1 MKAQSSTRAGEN
13 PPLRLS
19 APAAYRIS
27 VQGCLDDHWASW
39 FDGMVLSRDE
49 ALNTTTLVGTV
60 PDQAALHGL
69 LIRVRDM
76 GLPLL
81 SVLRTEPSD
90 TPVEHKETEGDDYDY
105 C

>member
-1 MKAQSSTRAGEN
+1 MNAQSSTLAAKN

-19 APAAYRIS
+19 DPAAYQICL
-27 VQGCLDDHWASW
+27 QGCLDDHWASW
-39 FDGMVLSRDE
+39 FDGMVLTRDE

-81 SVLRTEPSD
+81 SVLRTE
-90 TPVEHKETEGDDYDY
+90 
-105 C
+105 